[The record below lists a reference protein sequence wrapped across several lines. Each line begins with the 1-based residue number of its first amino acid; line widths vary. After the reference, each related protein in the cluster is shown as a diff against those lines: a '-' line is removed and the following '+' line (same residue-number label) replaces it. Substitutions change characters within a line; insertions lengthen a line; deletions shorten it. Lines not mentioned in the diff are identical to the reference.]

1 MAGWALAATQAW
13 AEVTVTEAWVRTT
26 VPEQKAS
33 GAYMKIRS
41 SEDAKLV
48 AASSPVAR
56 TVEVH
61 EMTMADNVMKMRAI
75 GALALPAGQTVELKP
90 GGYHVMLIGLVKP
103 IERDQRVPMIL
114 TIEGKDGKRST
125 VKVEAT
131 AHRPG
136 DQAGKHK

>member
-1 MAGWALAATQAW
+1 MNRGTGVLWMAGWALAAAHAW

-48 AASSPVAR
+48 AASSPVAK

-61 EMTMADNVMKMRAI
+61 EMMMDGNVMKMRAI
-75 GALALPAGQTVELKP
+75 DALPLPAGQTVELKP
-90 GGYHVMLIGLVKP
+90 GGYHVMLIGLAKP
-103 IERDQRVPMIL
+103 IERDQRVPLTL

-125 VKVEAT
+125 VKV
-131 AHRPG
+131 
-136 DQAGKHK
+136 